1 MKYMKRDAVLT
12 NAAAAVLMVFILL
25 PFVWLIISSISSQL
39 ELTSV
44 PPHWIPEH
52 PSVGNYGKLLGHA
65 ATAETTGDIPRF
77 GTAMKNSLTVSFL
90 SNMFCLVVGILA
102 AYSFARLKFRAQRF
116 MMMSIIALRMLP
128 EIALVLPLYM
138 IMKQMGLADT
148 KTFLVIVYSSF
159 VLPFVIWLLESYFR
173 TIPKS
178 LEEAAV
184 MDGAGHMKII
194 LHVIIP
200 LSLPGIITTSI
211 FALLNT
217 WDEFLFALIFTN
229 SYNAKTITVAIS
241 EFTTRHMIDYG
252 MMTAG
257 GVVAALPPILV
268 SLVLQKY
275 IVNGLTEGSVKE

>member
-1 MKYMKRDAVLT
+1 
-12 NAAAAVLMVFILL
+12 
-25 PFVWLIISSISSQL
+25 
-39 ELTSV
+39 
-44 PPHWIPEH
+44 
-52 PSVGNYGKLLGHA
+52 
-65 ATAETTGDIPRF
+65 
-77 GTAMKNSLTVSFL
+77 
-90 SNMFCLVVGILA
+90 
-102 AYSFARLKFRAQRF
+102 
-116 MMMSIIALRMLP
+116 
-128 EIALVLPLYM
+128 M